1 MRQRWVVVVV
11 SVAVAMMAAV
21 SAVAPLTQA
30 DEDRPPIIIS
40 SGSVIITVARGSW
53 VRVGNGQFRHDQA
66 AGRAVQ
72 SFAATTG
79 AGGSACTVSGGSIVV
94 RYGGNAIT
102 IGRQEGQGGRPA
114 AFVQL
119 PANAAAGA
127 RDAQSLVIDTDDA
140 LVSVS
145 GGGESCA
152 VAGGRITIRQVH

>member
-1 MRQRWVVVVV
+1 MRQRWVVLVVG
-11 SVAVAMMAAV
+11 VAVAMIAAV

-40 SGSVIITVARGSW
+40 SGSVILTVARGSW
-53 VRVGNGQFRHDQA
+53 ARAGNGQFRHEQA
-66 AGRAVQ
+66 AGRSVRG
-72 SFAATTG
+72 FEATTG
-79 AGGSACTVSGGSIVV
+79 TGGSACTVSGGSVVV

-114 AFVQL
+114 AVVQL
-119 PANAAAGA
+119 PANAAASA
-127 RDAQSLVIDTDDA
+127 RDARSLVIDTDDP